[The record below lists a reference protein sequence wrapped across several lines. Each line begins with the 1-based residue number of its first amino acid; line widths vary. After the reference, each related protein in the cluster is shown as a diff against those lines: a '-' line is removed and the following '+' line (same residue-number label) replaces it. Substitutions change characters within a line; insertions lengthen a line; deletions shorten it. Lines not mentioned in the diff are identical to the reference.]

1 MKQSTLFGRPA
12 VKRKTTE
19 GVAEAG
25 SPAPKVAK
33 SFSKQWLKDF
43 QWLEH
48 TDGCGDLDHL
58 STGVNSSHSSRTI
71 AYRFLETF
79 SDVIEEELLEKLHA
93 SPYISILIDESTGI
107 TVSKKLIIYVKY
119 ILEGRDKTSFLCNLE
134 IPNGT
139 AAAIKEVIDHYV
151 ENIRVPLS
159 KIVGFGSDG
168 AAVMLGSKNGVAT
181 KLREDSPFML
191 NVHCIAHR
199 FALCTGEGA
208 SKVTLVR
215 GFVDTL
221 TSLYYF
227 FEHSSLHCSKL
238 QSVQEALKEPVLSVK
253 EVHSVRWLA
262 FFSALDSVFRCWVS
276 IVTTLGNE
284 ASDQGKGNAK
294 AKGLLKAMTKFSF
307 LATMHF
313 LMDVVPIMQ
322 RSARVEFITKLTEN
336 LRKRFPASQSSIV
349 SAFSVL
355 DYKSSVSLSR
365 VEREAKLGVLLD
377 HYGQEKG
384 GVKPLVD
391 PNGCK
396 LEYQLLEP
404 LVKAN
409 YCGLSMR
416 DLWAVISTKY
426 NDQFPELI
434 KLAQIATLIPVSTAD
449 SERGFS
455 YQNRTKVK
463 SRARLSGKTVNQLL
477 RININGVD
485 YKHFDFN
492 KALTRWR
499 ASERR
504 IF

>member
-1 MKQSTLFGRPA
+1 M
-12 VKRKTTE
+12 
-19 GVAEAG
+19 
-25 SPAPKVAK
+25 
-33 SFSKQWLKDF
+33 
-43 QWLEH
+43 
-48 TDGCGDLDHL
+48 
-58 STGVNSSHSSRTI
+58 
-71 AYRFLETF
+71 
-79 SDVIEEELLEKLHA
+79 
-93 SPYISILIDESTGI
+93 
-107 TVSKKLIIYVKY
+107 IIYVKY
-119 ILEGRDKTSFLCNLE
+119 IFEGRDKTSFLCNLE
-134 IPNGT
+134 TSNGT
-139 AAAIKEVIDHYV
+139 AAAIKEVIDRYF
-151 ENIRVPLS
+151 EKIGVPLS

-168 AAVMLGSKNGVAT
+168 AAVMLGSRNGVAT

-199 FALCTGEGA
+199 FALCTGDGA

-227 FEHSSLHCSKL
+227 FEHSSLRCSKL
-238 QSVQEALKEPVLSVK
+238 QSVQEALEEPVLSVK

-262 FFSALDSVFRCWVS
+262 FFSALDSVFCCWVS

-313 LMDVVPIMQ
+313 LMAVVPIMQ
-322 RSARVEFITKLTEN
+322 RVSKAFQREDADFSIIMPLVDASIEALGGFTETDGTHLSKLYSCLKQGEGGSPTTFQGIEISDSGLLRSSFQSARVEFITKLTEN

-355 DYKSSVSLSR
+355 DYKSSMSLSR
-365 VEREAKLGVLLD
+365 VEREGKLGVLLD
-377 HYGQEKG
+377 HYGQEK

-449 SERGFS
+449 CERGFS

-463 SRARLSGKTVNQLL
+463 SRARLSGKTVDQLL

-499 ASERR
+499 TSERR

>member
-1 MKQSTLFGRPA
+1 M
-12 VKRKTTE
+12 
-19 GVAEAG
+19 
-25 SPAPKVAK
+25 
-33 SFSKQWLKDF
+33 
-43 QWLEH
+43 
-48 TDGCGDLDHL
+48 
-58 STGVNSSHSSRTI
+58 
-71 AYRFLETF
+71 
-79 SDVIEEELLEKLHA
+79 IEEELLEKLHA

-322 RSARVEFITKLTEN
+322 RVSKAFQREDADF
-336 LRKRFPASQSSIV
+336 SIIM
-349 SAFSVL
+349 
-355 DYKSSVSLSR
+355 
-365 VEREAKLGVLLD
+365 
-377 HYGQEKG
+377 
-384 GVKPLVD
+384 PLVD
-391 PNGCK
+391 ASIEALGGGGVAETDGTHLSK
-396 LEYQLLEP
+396 LYSCL
-404 LVKAN
+404 K
-409 YCGLSMR
+409 
-416 DLWAVISTKY
+416 
-426 NDQFPELI
+426 
-434 KLAQIATLIPVSTAD
+434 
-449 SERGFS
+449 
-455 YQNRTKVK
+455 
-463 SRARLSGKTVNQLL
+463 
-477 RININGVD
+477 
-485 YKHFDFN
+485 
-492 KALTRWR
+492 
-499 ASERR
+499 
-504 IF
+504 